1 MDGPRAGED
10 VAFSR
15 QSTGEGSPSPLQQ
28 VFPIGDGTP
37 VSCIAVR
44 VFTAWATMEAQ
55 RQIQPS
61 FTLLFYSGP
70 QWTGWCNLDEK
81 DLLFLSSP
89 ILMLI
94 SSLHTLAGTP
104 RREATVTQ
112 RAWNQGCSLRGQAA
126 SSHGAKPPWVPA
138 SDLGLAMRPATPS
151 PRCFI
156 GKNGTFAPHPL
167 PQMLYW
173 KEWHLCP
180 KVLVAQSCPTL
191 CGPMDCSPPVSSPW
205 DSPGKNTGVGCH
217 ALLQGI
223 FQTQESNPGLL
234 HCRQILYRLNHQG
247 SPKEAILKMGPNR
260 CTHPHQELLFREVS

>member
-1 MDGPRAGED
+1 MDWVMQPWWERS
-10 VAFSR
+10 AFS
-15 QSTGEGSPSPLQQ
+15 QFTNPNANL
-28 VFPIGDGTP
+28 FPT
-37 VSCIAVR
+37 
-44 VFTAWATMEAQ
+44 
-55 RQIQPS
+55 
-61 FTLLFYSGP
+61 
-70 QWTGWCNLDEK
+70 
-81 DLLFLSSP
+81 
-89 ILMLI
+89 
-94 SSLHTLAGTP
+94 HP
-104 RREATVTQ
+104 RRHSQERGDCHTEGLEPGMLTQGAGCQLPWRQATLSASLWPGLGDEA
-112 RAWNQGCSLRGQAA
+112 C
-126 SSHGAKPPWVPA
+126 
-138 SDLGLAMRPATPS
+138 
-151 PRCFI
+151 
-156 GKNGTFAPHPL
+156 HPL